1 MKKINI
7 LLLTGLLF
15 TFVGCKNTN
24 ASSTESTHQS
34 STVEEET
41 GASSSVNH
49 VDYYLDS
56 KVRLNLDYTD
66 RSFWTDG
73 VEKVSLKTCI
83 DGDTAHF
90 TTSTGA
96 VLKAR
101 FYGID
106 TPESTGSVEMWG
118 MEASKFTKAKLK
130 EADENGTIVIS
141 SPSTTYAAPTP
152 DSTGSRYV
160 SLVWVNLT
168 KKNAP
173 LSELYLL
180 NLWIVQ
186 EGLSYV
192 KNVADMP
199 SYSDIFYAAE
209 NQAKAESL
217 CLFSDTIPDSWNGG
231 DYVTTSLLDI
241 KKEIELSLA
250 DSTHENKY
258 DNKRVKVVGTVAG
271 YSNHTL
277 YIQNFYSKDQGGRYD
292 YGEYAGINIYTGM
305 SAISSKYT
313 KTNTYIQVCGLCQS
327 SENFG
332 FQLTDTQFLPYPK
345 DDDTKNARV
354 LISANDNV
362 DEFKLH
368 TFELDSD
375 KLSNEVLN
383 CSVKLNDT
391 VTVTGG
397 YLNDDGDEYTLY
409 IQNQAGQKLPYDI
422 FIPFQYHPVDNP
434 TLSCDLS
441 YFEGKTFHVEGVY
454 TFHKFS
460 SGRIGYQ
467 ITPNNNT
474 GFTEV
479 E

>member
-1 MKKINI
+1 MKRINLI
-7 LLLTGLLF
+7 LLAGLLF
-15 TFVGCKNTN
+15 TFAGCQKTNTST
-24 ASSTESTHQS
+24 SSDTLTNDTTEVS
-34 STVEEET
+34 STV
-41 GASSSVNH
+41 SH

-56 KVRLNLDYTD
+56 KIRLNLDYKNK
-66 RSFWTDG
+66 SFWSDG
-73 VEKVSLKTCI
+73 VEKVTLKTCI

-90 TTSTGA
+90 ETSTGTL
-96 VLKAR
+96 LKSR
-101 FYGID
+101 FFGID
-106 TPESTGSVEMWG
+106 TPESTGTVEMWG
-118 MEASKFTKAKLK
+118 KEASDFTKEKLK
-130 EADENGTIVIS
+130 EASENGTIVIS
-141 SPSTTYAAPTP
+141 SPSSTYGAPTA

-168 KKNAP
+168 KKDAP

-192 KNVADMP
+192 KNVSDMP
-199 SYSDIFYAAE
+199 DYTDIFYAAE
-209 NQAKAESL
+209 AQAKAEKL
-217 CLFSDTIPDSWNGG
+217 CLFSSEVPDSWNGG
-231 DYVTTSLLDI
+231 DYETTSLLDI
-241 KKEIELSLA
+241 KKEIELSLT

-277 YIQNFYSKDQGGRYD
+277 YIQNYYSVEQGGRYS

-305 SAISSKYT
+305 SAIASKYT
-313 KTNTYIQVCGLCQS
+313 KTNTYIQVCGLCQN

-345 DDDTKNARV
+345 DDDEKNARV
-354 LISANDNV
+354 LISANDNI

-368 TFELDSD
+368 TFEIDSD
-375 KLSNEVLN
+375 KLSNEQLN

-391 VTVTGG
+391 VTVTDG
-397 YLNDDGDEYTLY
+397 YTSDDGELTLY
-409 IQNQAGQKLPYDI
+409 IQNENGQKLPFDI
-422 FIPFQYHPVDNP
+422 YIPFTYHPVDDP
-434 TLSCDLS
+434 TTNCDKS
-441 YFEGKTFHVEGVY
+441 YFVGKTFRVEGVY